1 MKTKILNHVLY
12 SARPFVL
19 VNVAAFM
26 IFLLFRTYEL
36 VLVGGAVQADS
47 DLSDLILKAYILDFF
62 VIGAMLALL
71 SVIFLFLSALV
82 SERIALWIHI
92 LLLIFFAY
100 GSLALTQYFSIT
112 LIPLSSDLY
121 GYSLNDIKET
131 VSASGG
137 VNILGLIVFVLVGVL
152 FFFLPKLVKE
162 FPLPKFVIFSF
173 YGFALFSIPMLLVI
187 QPEPSGFSKEL
198 EYTIVENKTL
208 YFIRQSF
215 KYFTSSQ
222 SSEDRYSPEE
232 YPLLKKADYSDVIGK
247 YFTTQSEKP
256 NIVFII
262 VEGLGSAFVEGGSYQ
277 GFTPFIDSL
286 SHHSLT
292 WKNFLS
298 TTGRTFGILPS
309 LTASLPFDRKGFM
322 ELGNG
327 MPNHRS
333 LFSLLKQNGYVTSYY
348 YGGAI
353 NFDQQ
358 NIFLERQGVD
368 NIIDD
373 GDFFPPYEKSP
384 STEAGFSWGYAD
396 KELFNRSLEV
406 IGTKIS
412 APRFDVYMTL
422 STHEPFLPPHKER
435 YEEQFEQKNNQL
447 QNDQDKQE
455 NNKRYKDIYVSL
467 LYSDDALRNFFEQYK
482 KRSDFSNTIF
492 IITGDHRLIPIP
504 FDTKLD
510 RYRVPL
516 MIYSPMLNTPAVF
529 YSVSTHADVAPTLLG
544 FLKNHYSMNF
554 PEQSH
559 WVGSQIDTVKGFRNI
574 RSRAFMPFKGEIS
587 DYFEGKYFLSGERLF
602 VVSPSLYINEIQND
616 SIRLSLQKKRTDF
629 ISLCDYVNGN
639 NKIYP
644 TEDGKKNSVTILNE
658 DSLFA
663 DIDSLHL
670 NSDQLFILAREK
682 AFGGNYEYSRLLCR
696 RLLAIN
702 PDYHDV
708 RSLLARTLAWERRF
722 DEARI
727 QLYEIVR
734 RSPNYSDAYY
744 GLAQVE
750 YWNGSV
756 DEAMK
761 YISLSVQMQ
770 SRNIEARMFKAQL
783 HYRSANDAEALK
795 ELNEILNQDPQFAEA
810 KNLKEKIKSVNQ

>member
-1 MKTKILNHVLY
+1 MKTKIVNHLLY

-19 VNVAAFM
+19 VNIAAFM

-36 VLVGGAVQADS
+36 VQVGGALQTDS
-47 DLSDLILKAYILDFF
+47 DFSDVILKAYILDFF
-62 VIGAMLALL
+62 VTGTMLALL
-71 SVIFLFLSALV
+71 SMIFLSLSALIG
-82 SERIALWIHI
+82 ERIALWIH
-92 LLLIFFAY
+92 LLLLVFFAF
-100 GSLALTQYFSIT
+100 GSLALTQYFSVT

-131 VSASGG
+131 ISASGG
-137 VNILGLIVFVLVGVL
+137 INILGLIVFVIVGAM
-152 FFFLPKLVKE
+152 FFFLPKLVHQL
-162 FPLPKFVIFSF
+162 PLPKFVIFGYYSLS
-173 YGFALFSIPMLLVI
+173 LFSIPMLLLI
-187 QPEPSGFSKEL
+187 QPEPSGFSKEI
-198 EYTIVENKTL
+198 EYNIVENKSL

-215 KYFTSSQ
+215 KYFTRSQ
-222 SSEDRYSPEE
+222 SSEDNYSVEE
-232 YPLLKKADYSDVIGK
+232 YPLLQNADYSDVIGK
-247 YFTTQSEKP
+247 YFVTQPEKP

-262 VEGLGSAFVEGGSYQ
+262 VEGLGSSFVEGGAYQ

-309 LTASLPFDRKGFM
+309 LTGSLPFDRKGFM
-322 ELGNG
+322 DLGNS

-333 LFSLLKQNGYVTSYY
+333 LFTLLKENGYTTSYY

-368 NIIDD
+368 NIIDE

-396 KELFNRSLEV
+396 KELFERSLEV
-406 IGTKIS
+406 IGTQTP

-422 STHEPFLPPHKER
+422 STHEPFLPPNKQR
-435 YEEQFEQKNNQL
+435 YEKLFEEKNILSNS
-447 QNDQDKQE
+447 DQERHE
-455 NNKRYKDIYVSL
+455 NNKRYKDVFVSL
-467 LYSDDALRNFFEQYK
+467 LYSDDALRNFFGQYK

-510 RYRVPL
+510 RYRVPM
-516 MIYSPMLNTPAVF
+516 MIYSPMLNTSTEF
-529 YSVSTHADVAPTLLG
+529 YSVSTHADIVPTLLG
-544 FLKNHYSMNF
+544 FLKHHYPMNL
-554 PEQSH
+554 PDLSH
-559 WVGSQIDTVKGFRNI
+559 WVGNQIDTMKVFRNL

-587 DYFEGKYFLSGERLF
+587 DYIEGNYFLSGERLF
-602 VVSPSLYINEIQND
+602 AVTPSLYVQEIQND
-616 SIRLSLQKKRTDF
+616 SIRRYLQKKRDAF
-629 ISLCDYVNGN
+629 GELCDYVNGN
-639 NKIYP
+639 NRIYP
-644 TEDGKKNSVTILNE
+644 AEKSKKNYSNVLNE

-663 DIDSLHL
+663 VVDSLHL
-670 NSDQLFILAREK
+670 NSDQLFILARER
-682 AFGGNYEYSRLLCR
+682 AFGGDYDYARLLCR

-708 RSLLARTLAWERRF
+708 RSLLARTFAWERRF

-727 QLYEIVR
+727 QLNEIVR
-734 RSPNYSDAYY
+734 RSPNYSDAYF

-761 YISLSVQMQ
+761 YISLSVKMQ

-783 HYRSANDAEALK
+783 LFRSANDDEAVN
-795 ELNEILNQDPQFAEA
+795 ELNEILKQDPQFAEA
-810 KNLKEKIKSVNQ
+810 KILMEKIKSVKQ